1 MVSTFQ
7 EELDNTRF
15 ELASKSGQVDEFK
28 KVIAEREHSI
38 GILRQEMEKINN
50 MKHSK
55 SSNNNNHLNN
65 ADTNR
70 DISKRA
76 NMGNSMDSNMSSNS
90 SIRPYSSRFNS
101 LVKPTVGQDLMLQLA
116 DTQRV
121 LERILSSN
129 DSNHNLNNLVP
140 MSTKSNHS
148 RAAAPITRTNYTSNS
163 NFDSDINTTSS
174 KADDSDRRSPPS
186 NVIQPVVTSVNNQ
199 NLQLPIPPLSINQIL
214 TKSRAVVKTPV
225 LNTASGNEIN
235 EEKEIIKE
243 KTPPIPNHSMQQNAM
258 QQKIN
263 RVSSNIKSYVN
274 HQHRDIQHRDMS
286 DFVERS
292 DRQGIPVA
300 KVSLDSKGRH
310 DVAAKMSTSS
320 H

>member
-7 EELDNTRF
+7 EELDRTRF
-15 ELASKSGQVDEFK
+15 ELAAKSGQVDEFK
-28 KVIAEREHSI
+28 KVIAERERSI

-50 MKHSK
+50 MKHSN

-65 ADTNR
+65 VDYNR
-70 DISKRA
+70 DINKRV
-76 NMGNSMDSNMSSNS
+76 NMDSNISTNS
-90 SIRPYSSRFNS
+90 SIRSYSSRLNS
-101 LVKPTVGQDLMLQLA
+101 LVKPTIGQDLMLQLA

-129 DSNHNLNNLVP
+129 DSNQNLNNLVP
-140 MSTKSNHS
+140 MSTKSNQGRS
-148 RAAAPITRTNYTSNS
+148 TAPATKTNYSN
-163 NFDSDINTTSS
+163 NNHFDSDINSTNIKVDESH
-174 KADDSDRRSPPS
+174 RHSPAP
-186 NVIQPVVTSVNNQ
+186 NFIQPVASRVNNQ
-199 NLQLPIPPLSINQIL
+199 NLQLPTPPLSINQIL
-214 TKSRAVVKTPV
+214 TKSRMVVKTPV
-225 LNTASGNEIN
+225 SNNATNNEAN

-243 KTPPIPNHSMQQNAM
+243 KPIQTPNYSM

-263 RVSSNIKSYVN
+263 RNTSNIKSYVN
-274 HQHRDIQHRDMS
+274 QHRDMS

-292 DRQGIPVA
+292 ERQGIPVA

-310 DVAAKMSTSS
+310 EVSAKMSTSS